1 MNLLPREEKFFAYF
15 DRQAALIVEAATELN
30 NAVRSDT
37 PESMEAA
44 AKKIA
49 ELEQKADEVIHEA
62 FIRLNLTFI
71 TPLDPEDIHQLAS
84 HLDDVID
91 GIEEASHRLVAYEVH
106 TIPEPVKE
114 VCAVILECGDALQR
128 AFQALAKGEP
138 SQEQCIRI
146 NHLEGKADQIVRR
159 AVADLFRTE
168 SNPIELI
175 KLKEVYEILEKT
187 TDYAEDVA
195 DVLQE
200 VLVKNS

>member
-30 NAVRSDT
+30 RAVRAGV
-37 PESMEAA
+37 PGLKEAA
-44 AKKIA
+44 AKISG
-49 ELEQKADEVIHEA
+49 LEQQADEVIHEA
-62 FIRLNLTFI
+62 MLRLNSTFI
-71 TPLDPEDIHQLAS
+71 TPLDPEDIHTLAS

-91 GIEEASHRLVAYEVH
+91 GIEEASHRMVAYEVQ

-114 VCAVILECGDALQR
+114 VCAVILECGLTLQS
-128 AFQALAKGEP
+128 AFQALSKSKP
-138 SQEQCIRI
+138 LQEQCIRI
-146 NHLEGKADQIVRR
+146 NQLEGQADQIVRK
-159 AVADLFRTE
+159 AVAELFRTE
-168 SNPIELI
+168 KNPIELI

-200 VLVKNS
+200 VAVKNN